1 MPLEGSAFYAN
12 IMALYHGIAGLN
24 KIQILSKKPFILRID
39 KHTQK
44 LLEKWAADEFRSLNG
59 QIEYLLHRALVLSH
73 RWKEEEIPLKRKS
86 QPTTIQIV
94 INCPWRKSSSAGGIP
109 GLLYSQGWRRG
120 C

>member
-44 LLEKWAADEFRSLNG
+44 LLEEWAADEFRSLNG

-73 RWKEEEIPLKRKS
+73 RWKEEEIPPEKEE
-86 QPTTIQIV
+86 PTNDNS
-94 INCPWRKSSSAGGIP
+94 NCD
-109 GLLYSQGWRRG
+109 
-120 C
+120 